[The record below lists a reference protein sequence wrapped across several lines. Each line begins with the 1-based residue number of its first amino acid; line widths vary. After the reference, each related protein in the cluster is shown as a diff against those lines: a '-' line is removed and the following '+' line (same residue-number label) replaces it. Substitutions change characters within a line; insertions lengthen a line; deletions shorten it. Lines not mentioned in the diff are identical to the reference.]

1 MTRREML
8 KMLLGGTLAAGLFS
22 PTEASACL
30 KRTTVHKVRKQ
41 CAERIAGSQLLS
53 NADNGLCDGT
63 LSFQNAHT
71 GDFISIRYC
80 DEKGRM
86 DGSACRQLSHFFRCH
101 WTGREI
107 RISPRLFIL
116 LDAARKGLRAE
127 EEPFLLYSGY
137 RTPAY
142 NRLLAR
148 RDGHVARNSFHTRG
162 MAADVALP
170 AVPLADLERI
180 ARNLGMGGVGRYG
193 QFVHLD
199 VGPIRH
205 W

>member
-1 MTRREML
+1 
-8 KMLLGGTLAAGLFS
+8 MLLGGTLAVGLCFR
-22 PTEASACL
+22 TEAQACL
-30 KRTTVHKVRKQ
+30 KRTTVHDIRKRRP
-41 CAERIAGSQLLS
+41 EKLSGSKMRL
-53 NADNGLCDGT
+53 NANAGLCDGT

-71 GDFISIRYC
+71 GEFISTRYC

-101 WTGREI
+101 LTGREI
-107 RISPRLFIL
+107 KISPHLFLL

-162 MAADVALP
+162 MAADVAL
-170 AVPLADLERI
+170 AGVPLADLERV

-199 VGPIRH
+199 VGPIRY

>member
-1 MTRREML
+1 MI
-8 KMLLGGTLAAGLFS
+8 KMLLGGALAFGMF
-22 PTEASACL
+22 PPMETEACL
-30 KRTTVHKVRKQ
+30 KRKTVHKARKH
-41 CAERIAGSQLLS
+41 CTERMAGSQLLS
-53 NADNGLCDGT
+53 NAGTGLCDGS

-71 GDFISIRYC
+71 GEAISIRYC
-80 DEKGRM
+80 DAKGRL
-86 DGSACRQLSHFFRCH
+86 DGSGCRQLSHFFRCLS
-101 WTGREI
+101 TGREI
-107 RISPRLFIL
+107 KISPRLFLL
-116 LDAARKGLRAE
+116 LDAARNGLGVG

-137 RTPAY
+137 RSPAY

-170 AVPLADLERI
+170 GVPLADLERV

-199 VGPIRH
+199 VGPVRH